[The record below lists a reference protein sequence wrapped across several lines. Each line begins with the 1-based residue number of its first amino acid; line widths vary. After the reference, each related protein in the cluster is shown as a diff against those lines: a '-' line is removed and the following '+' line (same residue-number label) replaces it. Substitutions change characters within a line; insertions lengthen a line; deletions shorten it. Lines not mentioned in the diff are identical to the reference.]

1 MISANNVTLR
11 VGKKALFEEVNIKFT
26 EGNCYG
32 LIGANGAGKS
42 TFLKILSG
50 QLEPTNG
57 DVAITPGERLSFLQ
71 QDHFKYDEYPVLDTV
86 IMGNARLYEIMKEK
100 GLTDVKRVGLYGLT
114 YKENVDD
121 MRESPTLQLLE
132 SQERHLATGLKVY
145 DPFITKDVVKN
156 QYHDLDAFLADVDMV
171 VVMVKHTEI
180 RENVDKLAGKIVLD
194 CHNIIDLP
202 GVYHI

>member
-1 MISANNVTLR
+1 MISTSNITLR
-11 VGKKALFEEVNIKFT
+11 VGKKALFEDVNIKFT

-50 QLEPTNG
+50 QLEPTSG
-57 DVAITPGERLSFLQ
+57 EVILTPGERLSFLQ
-71 QDHFKYDEYPVLDTV
+71 QDHFKYDQYPVLDTV

-100 GLTDVKRVGLYGLT
+100 GLTDVSRVGLYGLT

-180 RENVDKLAGKIVLD
+180 RENVDKLAGKVVLD
-194 CHNIIDLP
+194 CHNVIDLP